1 MSLGRR
7 VAHWLLVGAVGSMFG
22 MPIAQGEPL
31 RFLASSSWNM
41 PHGDI
46 QADRILGGIVFD
58 IAHAIG
64 ETMKLPVS
72 FVVMPRNRTDAAVI
86 AGDVDVR
93 CYINPAWTKV
103 PDLHLW
109 TKPLF
114 EAPDII
120 VGRTTAA
127 PISSINQI
135 PAGTPIGTVLG
146 FVYPALDDRL
156 SDGRLVR
163 DNAND
168 GEKNLLKLTLGRF
181 PYAVSNSLVV
191 DWYVRQSPSSEIA
204 KWRVPLNKGEFYC
217 AVVKTARTDPQ
228 RILKAFERL
237 QSSGRIEKILS
248 KYR

>member
-1 MSLGRR
+1 MTIVRS
-7 VAHWLLVGAVGSMFG
+7 VALWLLMGALNPAFSQ
-22 MPIAQGEPL
+22 AEPL

-41 PHGDI
+41 PYGDI
-46 QADRILGGIVFD
+46 QSDRISGGIVFD
-58 IAHAIG
+58 MAQAIG
-64 ETMKLPVS
+64 ETLKLPVS
-72 FVVMPRNRTDAAVI
+72 FLVMPRNRTDAAVI

-93 CYINPAWTKV
+93 CYANPGWTKI

-114 EAPDII
+114 EAPDVV
-120 VGRTTAA
+120 VGKATIA
-127 PISSINQI
+127 PISSLDQI

-156 SDGRLVR
+156 NDGRLLR
-163 DNAND
+163 DNAVD
-168 GEKNLLKLTLGRF
+168 GEKNLLKLVVGRF

-191 DWYVRQSPSSEIA
+191 DWYLRQSPTAEIA
-204 KWRVPLNKGEFYC
+204 KWRFPLGKGEFHC

-228 RILKAFERL
+228 RILNAIERL
-237 QSSGRIEKILS
+237 KTSGQLEKILA